1 MVVKTIVVRNLF
13 SFEYDG
19 SNPSL
24 PTIKINP
31 WRSHGFIFMR
41 GFGRKDSKRRIRK
54 RSDGPFSRRGSPNP
68 SLPTNKKITT
78 KVVIFL
84 LV

>member
-24 PTIKINP
+24 PTIKKSPSWKGIFLWLQKALSVTLKKAFVKN
-31 WRSHGFIFMR
+31 RSIEFM
-41 GFGRKDSKRRIRK
+41 KK
-54 RSDGPFSRRGSPNP
+54 
-68 SLPTNKKITT
+68 TWYNKY
-78 KVVIFL
+78 VVIIL
-84 LV
+84 